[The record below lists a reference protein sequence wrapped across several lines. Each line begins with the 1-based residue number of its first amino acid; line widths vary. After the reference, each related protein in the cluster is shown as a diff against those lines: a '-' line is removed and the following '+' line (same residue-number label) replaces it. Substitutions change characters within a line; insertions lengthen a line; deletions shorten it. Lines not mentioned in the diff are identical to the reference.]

1 MSAAPPRLRRGA
13 CPNYVPRYGP
23 HRTRLNPT
31 TKGGENLA
39 ISLSLVLVLGVAVW
53 VLQRYAGLKLWH
65 ATVCILFGFCL
76 AATTAAPTIRH
87 LIRTIVAISGHH

>member
-1 MSAAPPRLRRGA
+1 M
-13 CPNYVPRYGP
+13 
-23 HRTRLNPT
+23 
-31 TKGGENLA
+31 A

-53 VLQRYAGLKLWH
+53 VLQRYAGLKFWH

-87 LIRTIVAISGHH
+87 LIRTIVALISGRH

>member
-1 MSAAPPRLRRGA
+1 M
-13 CPNYVPRYGP
+13 
-23 HRTRLNPT
+23 
-31 TKGGENLA
+31 A

-65 ATVCILFGFCL
+65 AAICIVFGFCL

-87 LIRTIVAISGHH
+87 LIRALVALIPGQH